1 MRIAVVQ
8 FHINHKD
15 KEDNFKR
22 VEEFLVQASKKS
34 ADLVVFPE

>member
-8 FHINHKD
+8 FHINHEN
-15 KEDNFKR
+15 KEDNFTR
-22 VEEFLVQASKKS
+22 VEKFVQEASQKN

>member
-8 FHINHKD
+8 FHINHQD

-22 VEEFLVQASKKS
+22 VENFISDASQKN